1 MMDLDHSYDSET
13 EEQSSFVPADSVKG
27 TASLSELMHAGLDI
41 PSPFMKD
48 IFLVKQAIVGTRYQ
62 GGSDELVDDLK
73 PGSRV
78 MFIAEPDNRYDVNAV
93 MALDSRGRKLGYI
106 PRHENSIIGALLNAG
121 KGIYGV
127 ISEDHPYSGT
137 ANRHTPYAIWVDLY
151 MREFVLPEE
160 MTQIPRQGYRGSY
173 AVASFVFNEDTADD
187 EDIGKRIESIC
198 AIKVI
203 NGEERDIFVGRTQG
217 ASREEQR
224 KLTDSFRI
232 FAGYLPI
239 VGHDIEDRDI
249 PVLEESYGV
258 LLGIPF
264 SNRVIDTKI
273 MAENHLP
280 GKYDYSLD
288 ALTDALGIEVHT
300 DEEQERRCRK
310 IWELYRRMECSELVK
325 K

>member
-1 MMDLDHSYDSET
+1 MNDRKSNLPDNSNGDLSALLHGG
-13 EEQSSFVPADSVKG
+13 AW
-27 TASLSELMHAGLDI
+27 LM
-41 PSPFMKD
+41 SPFSKE
-48 IFLVKQAIVGTRYQ
+48 IYIGRQTIVGMRFQ
-62 GGSDELVDDLK
+62 GGADTLIKDLK
-73 PGSRV
+73 PGDKITFLR
-78 MFIAEPDNRYDVNAV
+78 EPENEYDTQAV
-93 MALDSRGRKLGYI
+93 MAMDGKGRKLGYI
-106 PRHENSIIGALLNAG
+106 PRRENLVMSALMDHG
-121 KGIYGV
+121 KVFYGV
-127 ISEDHPYSGT
+127 IPDISPEEYAYSRKYPIQMIESGAEIPVT
-137 ANRHTPYAIWVDLY
+137 VTVDLY
-151 MREFVLPEE
+151 MREFAIPEDV
-160 MTQIPRQGYRGSY
+160 TVIPRHGCDGSY
-173 AVASFVFNEDTADD
+173 AVLSLWVSED
-187 EDIGKRIESIC
+187 EPGRIRRLY

-288 ALTDALGIEVHT
+288 ALTDALGIEVHA
-300 DEEQERRCRK
+300 DGEQERRCRK

>member
-1 MMDLDHSYDSET
+1 MDLEHSYDSET
-13 EEQSSFVPADSVKG
+13 EEHSSLAPADPVKSV
-27 TASLSELMHAGLDI
+27 ASLSELMHVGVDV

-73 PGSRV
+73 PGSRIT
-78 MFIAEPDNRYDVNAV
+78 FIAEPDNRYDADAV

-127 ISEDHPYSGT
+127 ITEDHPYSGT

-173 AVASFVFNEDTADD
+173 AVASFVFNEDKADN
-187 EDIGKRIESIC
+187 EDTGKGIGGIC

-203 NGEERDIFVGRTQG
+203 NGEERDIFTGRIQKNT
-217 ASREEQR
+217 REEQR
-224 KLTDSFRI
+224 KLTDGFRI

-239 VGHDIEDRDI
+239 VGHDIEERDI
-249 PVLEESYGV
+249 PVLAESYGV

-264 SNRVIDTKI
+264 SNRVIDTKV

-280 GKYDYSLD
+280 GKHDYSLD
-288 ALTDALGIEVHT
+288 ALTDSLGIEVHA
-300 DEEQERRCRK
+300 DGKQERRCRK
-310 IWELYRRMECSELVK
+310 IWELYRRMECSELMK